1 VKEGSNS
8 QSESSSTVGGIM
20 SILNKL
26 STSFVKS
33 QLWKQYNKLKYRS
46 IVNMDGEEL
55 ESHRDALRL
64 I

>member
-1 VKEGSNS
+1 VKEDSNS
-8 QSESSSTVGGIM
+8 QSEPSSTVGGIM

-26 STSFVKS
+26 STSFIKS
-33 QLWKQYNKLKYRS
+33 QLRKQYNKLKDRS
-46 IVNMDGEEL
+46 ITNMDGEEL

>member
-8 QSESSSTVGGIM
+8 QSEPSSTVGGIM

-46 IVNMDGEEL
+46 IANMDGEEL